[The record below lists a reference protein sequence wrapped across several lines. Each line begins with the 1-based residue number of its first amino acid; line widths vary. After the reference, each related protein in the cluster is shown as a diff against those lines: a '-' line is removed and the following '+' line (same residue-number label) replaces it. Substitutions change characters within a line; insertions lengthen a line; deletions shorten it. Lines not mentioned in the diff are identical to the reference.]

1 MNKQRQLVR
10 QELAE
15 SILLCI
21 DDIVCFA
28 NDLEQLGDMK
38 LAEQTRD
45 LAGQMENFILNMRG
59 KN

>member
-15 SILLCI
+15 SILLCM